1 MKDGHKVKSMSFS
14 KHTYM
19 QTDREQCL
27 DTVDILPEYISL
39 KKEKKKMEMDK
50 KKNGKKDKNV
60 YKWAINVL
68 CRQKKNKRVRDTET
82 DKGDVEKSNQC
93 LMQMKN

>member
-39 KKEKKKMEMDK
+39 KKEKKKLKMDK
-50 KKNGKKDKNV
+50 KE
-60 YKWAINVL
+60 W
-68 CRQKKNKRVRDTET
+68 
-82 DKGDVEKSNQC
+82 
-93 LMQMKN
+93 

>member
-1 MKDGHKVKSMSFS
+1 MFRHCRHPTRVHLTQK
-14 KHTYM
+14 
-19 QTDREQCL
+19 R
-27 DTVDILPEYISL
+27 
-39 KKEKKKMEMDK
+39 KEKNENGLK

-60 YKWAINVL
+60 HKRAINVL
-68 CRQKKNKRVRDTET
+68 CRQKNNKRVRDTET

>member
-39 KKEKKKMEMDK
+39 QKEKKKMEMDK
-50 KKNGKKDKNV
+50 KKRMVKKIRMF
-60 YKWAINVL
+60 INE
-68 CRQKKNKRVRDTET
+68 Q
-82 DKGDVEKSNQC
+82 
-93 LMQMKN
+93 

>member
-19 QTDREQCL
+19 QTDRAQCL

-39 KKEKKKMEMDK
+39 KKEKKEMKMDLK
-50 KKNGKKDKNV
+50 KKE
-60 YKWAINVL
+60 W
-68 CRQKKNKRVRDTET
+68 
-82 DKGDVEKSNQC
+82 
-93 LMQMKN
+93 